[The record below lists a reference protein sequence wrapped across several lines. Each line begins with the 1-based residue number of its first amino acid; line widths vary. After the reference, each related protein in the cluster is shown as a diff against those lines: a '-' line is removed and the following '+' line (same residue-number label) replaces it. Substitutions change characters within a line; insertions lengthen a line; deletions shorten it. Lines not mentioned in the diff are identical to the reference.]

1 VLTKIR
7 TAPERADDSRNKQ
20 QGRATPRTESR
31 AGILAGNE
39 IRRQVQD
46 ASARDSISGAL
57 HRPGHGICAGFRRNG
72 YGGSKPE
79 SKPVDSSQKK
89 KERSPKELSGKS
101 KKGKTS
107 STTII
112 GKIDFFIKINK
123 VHTKHRCHPS
133 FFFLLLK

>member
-72 YGGSKPE
+72 YGGSKP
-79 SKPVDSSQKK
+79 VDSSQKK
-89 KERSPKELSGKS
+89 KDRGPLQENETGREKRLA
-101 KKGKTS
+101 KK
-107 STTII
+107 
-112 GKIDFFIKINK
+112 FAVLEN
-123 VHTKHRCHPS
+123 RARA
-133 FFFLLLK
+133 